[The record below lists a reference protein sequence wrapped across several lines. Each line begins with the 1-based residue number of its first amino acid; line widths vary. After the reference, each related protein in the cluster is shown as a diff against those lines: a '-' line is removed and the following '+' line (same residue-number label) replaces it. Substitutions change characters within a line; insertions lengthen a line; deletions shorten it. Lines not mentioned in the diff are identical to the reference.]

1 MSNSRE
7 ESFVDFFRTAKPEID
22 VGVHQLMGGAIEDKW
37 VHQPNKPWVLIGTQY
52 QLLSRAATR

>member
-1 MSNSRE
+1 M
-7 ESFVDFFRTAKPEID
+7 DFFRTAKPEID